1 LVVFR
6 EKVFVGLSSG
16 FSNDF
21 SGRNDVLVDRAAS
34 DGRSLI
40 RICESESANPG
51 TERHA
56 IPGAD
61 YQSLTVAASDKSL
74 PRVATHIRVTSEIEN
89 GSRKNV
95 SFQKDTFGALTDGG
109 AKLRAIIVGNLVS
122 TEDSYKKGGAELD
135 FDNLVDAH
143 YAPLYRFALSL
154 THNEDSACD
163 LVQDTFA
170 VWATKGHQLLDR
182 SKVKTWLFTTLHRRF
197 LETQR
202 RIVRFPHH
210 EISAVEEELPN
221 IDPEVINRID
231 SQALLVLINQV
242 DPVFKAPLALYY
254 LEDYSYNEIAEIV
267 GVPLGTV
274 KSRIARGLAELKTLF
289 LKSKAGKEATP

>member
-1 LVVFR
+1 M
-6 EKVFVGLSSG
+6 
-16 FSNDF
+16 
-21 SGRNDVLVDRAAS
+21 
-34 DGRSLI
+34 
-40 RICESESANPG
+40 P
-51 TERHA
+51 
-56 IPGAD
+56 
-61 YQSLTVAASDKSL
+61 TVT
-74 PRVATHIRVTSEIEN
+74 THIGVTFDSQN
-89 GSRKNV
+89 GSRKNFI
-95 SFQKDTFGALTDGG
+95 SEKDTFRLRTNHDV
-109 AKLRAIIVGNLVS
+109 KLLAIIFGNLVS
-122 TEDSYKKGGAELD
+122 IEDSYKKGEAKLD
-135 FDNLVDAH
+135 FNDLVDAH

-170 VWATKGHQLLDR
+170 VWATKGHQLLDQ

-221 IDPEVINRID
+221 IDPEVISRID
-231 SQALLVLINQV
+231 CQSVLLLIEKV

-254 LEDYSYNEIAEIV
+254 LEDYSYNEIAEII

-274 KSRIARGLAELKTLF
+274 KSRIARGLSELKSLF
-289 LKSKAGKEATP
+289 LRNKAGKEETR